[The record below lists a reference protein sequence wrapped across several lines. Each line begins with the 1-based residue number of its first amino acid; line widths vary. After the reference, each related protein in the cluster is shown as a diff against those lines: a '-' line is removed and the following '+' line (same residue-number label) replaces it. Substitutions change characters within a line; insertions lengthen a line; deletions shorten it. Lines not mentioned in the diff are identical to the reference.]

1 MGYGQGSVNAINFQ
15 EATDL
20 FKLYQIQ
27 RLSRICPEQ
36 SIVQKKEEHVSFQ
49 FDEVFTPN
57 YRLQVPH
64 LRLH

>member
-1 MGYGQGSVNAINFQ
+1 MAKEVSNAINFQ

-20 FKLYQIQ
+20 LKLYQIQ
-27 RLSRICPEQ
+27 TRLSRICPEQ
-36 SIVQKKEEHVSFQ
+36 SIVQKKEHVSFQ
-49 FDEVFTPN
+49 FDEAFTPN